1 MTLTEIRRILLIFR
15 VKMSSSTS
23 ALLLPVGVRG
33 MKSLDREKFTRNV
46 TVPILKVSDEKLSK
60 ITQICKPYF
69 LKLSNFKPVQSL
81 QDMNGEIVTK
91 CIYFDPVKVSKWL
104 DISEDD
110 RSSLKQQNIG
120 EDNYETKEILL
131 SYDNFK
137 YDEIFKAVLPE
148 NEELVSGFSQIG
160 HIIHLN
166 LRDHLLD
173 YRSLIGQVLIDKI
186 STCRTVVNKSNI
198 IDNTYRNFNMEVI
211 AGEEDFLVTVKE
223 NRCNFQFD
231 FSKVYWNP
239 RLCKEHERILEF
251 LRPGDILFDVFC
263 GVGPFAVP
271 AAKRK
276 SRVFANDLNPESFK
290 WLNHNAKQNKVN
302 MNLFK
307 SFNIDGKD
315 FICNTLRDFIQD
327 YCKGTEKIDKGAKIH
342 ITMNLPAMAVEF
354 LKHFNG
360 LIKDAELKDKFD
372 CEILV
377 YVYCF
382 AIGEDPYAIAKKMV
396 CENIGKDI
404 SDLITNVF
412 DVRNVSPKKEMM
424 RVTFKLTKEI
434 LFSNNKEEE
443 NSEPPIKRICA
454 SEQTD

>member
-1 MTLTEIRRILLIFR
+1 MTLTLIRRILLIFR
-15 VKMSSSTS
+15 VKMSSSAS
-23 ALLLPVGVRG
+23 GLLLPTGVRG
-33 MKSLDREKFTRNV
+33 MIDLDREKFSRNI

-81 QDMNGEIVTK
+81 QDKNGETVTK

-104 DISEDD
+104 DISENA
-110 RSSLKQQNIG
+110 RTSLKQQSIT
-120 EDNYETKEILL
+120 EDNYETKEIQL

-137 YDEIFKAVLPE
+137 YDEIFKAVLPK
-148 NEELVSGFSQIG
+148 NEEVVSGFSQIG

-186 STCRTVVNKSNI
+186 NTCRTVVNKSNI
-198 IDNTYRNFNMEVI
+198 IDNTYRNFSMEVI

-251 LRPGDILFDVFC
+251 LKPGDILFDVFC

-315 FICNTLRDFIQD
+315 FICNTFRDFILD
-327 YCKGTEKIDKGAKIH
+327 YCNGMEKLDKGAKIH

-354 LKHFNG
+354 LKNFNG
-360 LIKDAELKDKFD
+360 LIKEFELKDKFN

-377 YVYCF
+377 HVYCF

-396 CENIGKDI
+396 CENIGKDVTDLI
-404 SDLITNVF
+404 SDIF

-434 LFSNNKEEE
+434 LFSSNEGEE
-443 NSEPPIKRICA
+443 NSEPPSKKHC
-454 SEQTD
+454 SSVQEE